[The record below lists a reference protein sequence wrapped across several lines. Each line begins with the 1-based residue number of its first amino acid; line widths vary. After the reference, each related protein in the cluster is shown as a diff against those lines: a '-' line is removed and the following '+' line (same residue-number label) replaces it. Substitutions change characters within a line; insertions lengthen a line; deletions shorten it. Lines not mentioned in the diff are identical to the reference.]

1 MAGGG
6 AVNDGSVWLDGDK
19 DVDFSAVEFRTAPG
33 GAEVW
38 NFLRQEVNMFTALQK
53 IHEDWDADSTEFEKS
68 VAQALFDLENTNQ
81 DIKSELKDLYI
92 NSAVQIDVAVVIH
105 APYRPR
111 KAFRKEGS
119 AVQRPRSRK
128 LTSVHEAVLE
138 DGVYPA
144 EIVRKRIRY
153 RLDGS
158 KIMKVFLDPK
168 SRNDI
173 ENKLETFAGVY
184 RKLSGKDIGF
194 EFPTVERK
202 KTKQPKIIRSRGRE
216 RRYQPLAKRFNLRI
230 KERIS
235 EDEGRAANVWV
246 AKGREIVSPHSRCE
260 ELVGMGCRREDVE
273 NPLP

>member
-1 MAGGG
+1 MSSRIGN
-6 AVNDGSVWLDGDK
+6 ND
-19 DVDFSAVEFRTAPG
+19 DVEPYAPG
-33 GAEVW
+33 GAK
-38 NFLRQEVNMFTALQK
+38 A
-53 IHEDWDADSTEFEKS
+53 EFEES
-68 VAQALFDLENTNQ
+68 VAHALFDLENTNQ

-92 NSAVQIDVAVVIH
+92 NSAVQIDVAGGKKAVVIH
-105 APYRPR
+105 APYRLR
-111 KAFRKEGS
+111 KAFRKGS

-138 DGVYPA
+138 DVVYPA

-168 SRNDI
+168 SRNDT

-184 RKLSGKDIGF
+184 RKLSGKDVVF

-202 KTKQPKIIRSRGRE
+202 KTKQPKNCPAEGESVWLRGDITT
-216 RRYQPLAKRFNLRI
+216 AKRFNLRI
-230 KERIS
+230 KEKLA
-235 EDEGRAANVWV
+235 EDEGRAANVY
-246 AKGREIVSPHSRCE
+246 AARGRELMPPHSRCE